1 MFLYWNISIFFW
13 QYFSASCDDLTRY
26 FPNGVAS
33 IIVEQ
38 DSAPWQVFTEVGYE
52 GNPKYLYPGNY
63 DDLNELGLEK
73 PVKSFRTA
81 PVSLSLITYLIR
93 TVSHSFRDNLT
104 FAYRSSP
111 LAWKTQKRC
120 PFRLAKLTIIQVKI
134 RSSQVGLQV
143 MKVLKIQAQARFD
156 LVPPIDMNYQ
166 KWHSCSSADQ
176 CNHDLRQL
184 FLIAE
189 LGKLILT
196 NPMELM
202 FIVFEVRFC
211 FKSYC

>member
-1 MFLYWNISIFFW
+1 GTKLQLFGNPSFGGHTKYFSASCDDLTCYFPDGVASIIVEQDSAPWQVFTEVGYEGNPKYLYPGNYDDLNELGLEKPVKSFRTAP
-13 QYFSASCDDLTRY
+13 YFSASCDDLTRY

-93 TVSHSFRDNLT
+93 TSWFLQAFWASCDDLSSHFPEG
-104 FAYRSSP
+104 ASSIMVNKHSER
-111 LAWKTQKRC
+111 W
-120 PFRLAKLTIIQVKI
+120 QV
-134 RSSQVGLQV
+134 
-143 MKVLKIQAQARFD
+143 F
-156 LVPPIDMNYQ
+156 
-166 KWHSCSSADQ
+166 
-176 CNHDLRQL
+176 
-184 FLIAE
+184 
-189 LGKLILT
+189 T
-196 NPMELM
+196 
-202 FIVFEVRFC
+202 EVQ
-211 FKSYC
+211 

>member
-1 MFLYWNISIFFW
+1 MVLRQSMI
-13 QYFSASCDDLTRY
+13 
-26 FPNGVAS
+26 
-33 IIVEQ
+33 EQ
-38 DSAPWQVFTEVGYE
+38 DSGPWQAFTGVHYQ
-52 GNPKYLYPGNY
+52 GNSINLYPGSY
-63 DDLNELGLEK
+63 EDLNELGLENS
-73 PVKSFRTA
+73 VKSFLKA

-93 TVSHSFRDNLT
+93 TVSHGFRDNLT
-104 FAYRSSP
+104 FAYRSPP

-134 RSSQVGLQV
+134 RSSQVGLQF
-143 MKVLKIQAQARFD
+143 MKVLKIQAQARFE

-196 NPMELM
+196 NPVELM

-211 FKSYC
+211 FKSYY

>member
-1 MFLYWNISIFFW
+1 MVLRQSM
-13 QYFSASCDDLTRY
+13 
-26 FPNGVAS
+26 
-33 IIVEQ
+33 VEQ
-38 DSAPWQVFTEVGYE
+38 DSGPWQAFTGVRYQ
-52 GNPKYLYPGNY
+52 GNSIYLYPGSY
-63 DDLNELGLEK
+63 EDLNELRLENS
-73 PVKSFRTA
+73 VKSFLKA

-93 TVSHSFRDNLT
+93 TVSHSFHDNLT
-104 FAYRSSP
+104 FAYCSPP

-120 PFRLAKLTIIQVKI
+120 PFRLAKLTIIRVKI
-134 RSSQVGLQV
+134 RSSQEGLQF
-143 MKVLKIQAQARFD
+143 MKVLKIQAQARFE
-156 LVPPIDMNYQ
+156 LVPPIDMNYE

-184 FLIAE
+184 FLVAE

>member
-1 MFLYWNISIFFW
+1 MINHKKIVRTIYQSQKCFSIEIYRFFL
-13 QYFSASCDDLTRY
+13 QYFSASCDDLTPY

-38 DSAPWQVFTEVGYE
+38 DSGPWQVFTEVRYE

-81 PVSLSLITYLIR
+81 PVSLSLITYLIS
-93 TVSHSFRDNLT
+93 TVSHSFHDNLT
-104 FAYRSSP
+104 FAYCSPP

-134 RSSQVGLQV
+134 RSSRVGSQFI
-143 MKVLKIQAQARFD
+143 KVLKISPKNTGT
-156 LVPPIDMNYQ
+156 VPPIDMYFQ
-166 KWHSCSSADQ
+166 KMAF
-176 CNHDLRQL
+176 L
-184 FLIAE
+184 F
-189 LGKLILT
+189 
-196 NPMELM
+196 PCRSMQ
-202 FIVFEVRFC
+202 
-211 FKSYC
+211 